1 MSSISS
7 HFDLAPTLLSLLE
20 NSFEMKM
27 PKKVAWIGGDLDTV
41 IPFRSVKDI
50 PLMRN
55 KNELKEFISGEKLYS
70 AGSSFSIDE
79 DMNLSTAFSDNGAEG
94 KLEAFKAMNSYVT
107 SNNKIIPDSLA
118 IFSIKTEKFSE
129 SEMVWLNSL
138 HNGYNSDKYFLIARE
153 LAFDKEYDKS
163 LLVCRYV
170 ISERPWHLDTKILMG
185 RVNAWRGNREEAI
198 KIFKECININAEY
211 VDTYSALF
219 DVYFWDSRHVEA
231 LELIETAKQNNT
243 DLGVLAQKIGRAKSE
258 AKKAGKSLSKA
269 KEGIN
274 EDVVASLEE

>member
-7 HFDLAPTLLSLLE
+7 HFDIAPTLLSLLE
-20 NSFEMKM
+20 NRYEMKM
-27 PKKVAWIGGDLDTV
+27 PKKVAWVGGDLDTV

-70 AGSSFSIDE
+70 DGSSYSIDTKM
-79 DMNLSTAFSDNGAEG
+79 DLTTSFSDNGAEN

-138 HNGYNSDKYFLIARE
+138 HNGYNSDKYFLIARK
-153 LAFDKEYDKS
+153 LAFDKKYDKA
-163 LLVCRYV
+163 LLVCRYI

-185 RVNAWRGNREEAI
+185 RVNAWRGNRDIAI
-198 KIFKECININAEY
+198 ELFKECININPEY

-219 DVYFWDSRHVEA
+219 DVYFWDGRHLEA
-231 LELIETAKQNNT
+231 LQLIETAKQNNT
-243 DLGVLAQKIGRAKSE
+243 DLKILSQKIIRAKQE
-258 AKKAGKSLSKA
+258 ARKAGKYLTDIKKA
-269 KEGIN
+269 EADKIAALDE
-274 EDVVASLEE
+274 